1 MQRRTFLQT
10 SSLALPLSSFP
21 SWFEILIPT
30 NYEMKLIRRNV
41 GIFSE
46 KGGTI
51 GWLLQ
56 PDNIVIVDSQFREQA
71 GHLID
76 EIRKKPE
83 APIRYLINTHHHG
96 DHTSGNIAF
105 QGIAQHV
112 LAHENS
118 KKNQMNSAIKNGNE
132 ADQLYPDM
140 TYTDRWQQKIGDEV
154 IDMQYWGP
162 GHTNGDSIIHFQNA
176 NVVHLGDLIF
186 NRKYPFIDK
195 GAGAMIDNWIQILQ
209 QVQTYFDN
217 ETIFIF
223 GHALDG
229 YQVTGNKD
237 NISAFA
243 DYLTAL
249 LEFVSNQLKSGKS
262 KDEIMAAIE
271 IPGASQWQGDGI
283 QRSLAAALEEL
294 GKS

>member
-21 SWFEILIPT
+21 SWFEKLIPA
-30 NYEMKLIRRNV
+30 NFEMKLIRRNV

-51 GWLLQ
+51 GWLMQ
-56 PDNIVIVDSQFREQA
+56 PDNMVIVDSQFREQA

-83 APIRYLINTHHHG
+83 APIKYLINTHHHG

-140 TYTDRWQQKIGDEV
+140 TYTDRWQEKIGDEV
-154 IDMQYWGP
+154 IDIQYWGP
-162 GHTNGDSIIHFQNA
+162 AHTNGDSIIHFQNA

-186 NRKYPFIDK
+186 NRKYPYIDK
-195 GAGAMIDNWIQILQ
+195 GAGAMIDNWTQILQ
-209 QVQTYFDN
+209 QLQTYFDN

-223 GHALDG
+223 GHAFNG

-237 NISAFA
+237 DISAFA

-249 LEFVSNQLKSGKS
+249 LEFVSNQIKSGKS
-262 KDEIMAAIE
+262 KDEILAATE
-271 IPGASQWQGDGI
+271 IPGATQWQGEGI
-283 QRSLAAALEEL
+283 QRSLNAALEEL
-294 GKS
+294 MK

>member
-10 SSLALPLSSFP
+10 SSLALPLSSLP
-21 SWFEILIPT
+21 SWFEKLIPA

-51 GWLLQ
+51 GWLMQ

-71 GHLID
+71 GHLIE

-132 ADQLYPDM
+132 ADQLYPDV
-140 TYTDRWQQKIGDEV
+140 TYTDRWQEKIGDEI

-186 NRKYPFIDK
+186 NRKYPYIDK

-223 GHALDG
+223 GHAFDG
-229 YQVTGNKD
+229 YQITGNKD
-237 NISAFA
+237 DISAFA

-249 LEFVSNQLKSGKS
+249 LEFVSNQIKSGKS
-262 KDEIMAAIE
+262 KDEIMAATE
-271 IPGASQWQGDGI
+271 IPGASQWQGEGI
-283 QRSLAAALEEL
+283 QRSLTAALEEL